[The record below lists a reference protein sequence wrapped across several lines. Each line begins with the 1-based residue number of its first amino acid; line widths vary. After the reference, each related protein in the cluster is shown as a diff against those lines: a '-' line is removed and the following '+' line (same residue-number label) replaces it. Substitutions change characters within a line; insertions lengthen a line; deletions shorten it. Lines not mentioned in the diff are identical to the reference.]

1 DGRFPGQAASAVRAA
16 NDIKAMGAGSSRIV
30 IGPDENPI
38 PPGAGP
44 DRIERSLSFDIKPFR
59 VDSLK
64 RRKIPGQL
72 SQSLSQLQF
81 GACPVPPPVVI
92 EADGEMNHRLEKQPR
107 FAVS

>member
-1 DGRFPGQAASAVRAA
+1 
-16 NDIKAMGAGSSRIV
+16 M
-30 IGPDENPI
+30 

-64 RRKIPGQL
+64 RRKISGEL

-92 EADGEMNHRLEKQPR
+92 EADGEMNHRLEKQLR
-107 FAVS
+107 FAVSGPPQVLERFMALEELAGVEKFDPAPELGI